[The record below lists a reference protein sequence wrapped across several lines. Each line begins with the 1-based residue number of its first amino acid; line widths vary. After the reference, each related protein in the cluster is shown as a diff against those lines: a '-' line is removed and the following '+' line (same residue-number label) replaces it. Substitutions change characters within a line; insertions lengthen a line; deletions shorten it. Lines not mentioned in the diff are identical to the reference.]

1 MHSIIMLIFYR
12 KLIIYGDSLMSTIIH
27 LDFVDRKLLNS
38 VILNNSDEKTGFI
51 SSGDLVNENKN
62 QIDLLCWKILSG
74 QILNSVLV
82 RRKCNVKYD
91 SQKYTVV
98 ISSYYYNLIGLQRQK
113 IRQQI
118 AWNWSA
124 KSSI

>member
-62 QIDLLCWKILSG
+62 QIDLLC
-74 QILNSVLV
+74 
-82 RRKCNVKYD
+82 
-91 SQKYTVV
+91 
-98 ISSYYYNLIGLQRQK
+98 
-113 IRQQI
+113 
-118 AWNWSA
+118 
-124 KSSI
+124 